1 MRGNGVGVVFHWD
14 DFRLQSLDG
23 FRSERVSSHADED
36 DPFPGFGHAVVAGVE
51 HFGRQYDVAVA
62 VRAGE
67 VFLYDVFHVAQVDQS
82 LYVFGHEYLWPRDVY
97 HLFHPVIELAAGLL
111 RGLVGRAELSFVI
124 LQGVKSLSLPRHAEV
139 LAGKASRYHVDVSRE
154 DVCPRLLSFHQLHDA
169 LAVVYL
175 RGMAKAAHIGIPGHA
190 RLGQDVVGE
199 DRAETGGAQQQPIVV
214 DDPLDALVIGGKRLA
229 VGDEMALKAQVHA
242 AATREEGKH
251 AQFPLGSILFLTEYM
266 G

>member
-1 MRGNGVGVVFHWD
+1 MGRNGVGVVFRWD

-23 FRSERVSSHADED
+23 FRPERVSSNTNED
-36 DPFPGFGHAVVAGVE
+36 DSLAGFGHAVVAGVE
-51 HFGRQYDVAVA
+51 HFWRQYDVAVA

-67 VFLYDVFHVAQVDQS
+67 VFLYDVFHVAQVDEP
-82 LYVFGHEYLWPRDVY
+82 LYVLRHEYLRSRDVY

-111 RGLVGRAELSFVI
+111 RRLVVRAELSFVI
-124 LQGVKSLSLPRHAEV
+124 LLGVKSQSLSRHAEV
-139 LAGKASRYHVDVSRE
+139 LAGKASRHHVDVSRE

-175 RGMAKAAHIGIPGHA
+175 RGMAKAAHVGIPRHA
-190 RLGQDVVGE
+190 RLGQNVVGE
-199 DRAETGGAQQQPIVV
+199 DRAEASGAQQQPIVI
-214 DDPLDALVIGGKRLA
+214 DDPLDALVISGKRLA